1 MSIRTI
7 KKACFLTIFIGFGI
21 LPSLSW
27 GRNIS
32 SIYTED
38 SSIDKDGEIYSFSG
52 YVGRVSKDINNN
64 ICISWKGDQYWIEKD
79 GSVYSF
85 PGPIGHVDPGDFV
98 GAICLILSQK

>member
-1 MSIRTI
+1 M
-7 KKACFLTIFIGFGI
+7 FIGFGI

-38 SSIDKDGEIYSFSG
+38 SSIDKDGEIYSF
-52 YVGRVSKDINNN
+52 
-64 ICISWKGDQYWIEKD
+64 
-79 GSVYSF
+79 